1 MASLSTEESRGQE
14 GTKNQA
20 PSFLCRGP
28 LTLLSCSPTPRK
40 PRACAFSSRGR
51 GAWKESWQLMGLRP
65 SHV

>member
-14 GTKNQA
+14 GTKNRA
-20 PSFLCRGP
+20 PSCP